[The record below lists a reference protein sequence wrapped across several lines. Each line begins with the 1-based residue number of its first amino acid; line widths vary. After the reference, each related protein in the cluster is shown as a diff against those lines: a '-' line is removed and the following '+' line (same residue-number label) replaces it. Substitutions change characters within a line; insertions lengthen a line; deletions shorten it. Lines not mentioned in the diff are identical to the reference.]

1 VFELVAEHYTFWV
14 VMILQVIGLYGML
27 VQRNLVKKL
36 IGLNIFQ
43 TSIILLWVAAA
54 YKREGSVPVFDA
66 AIGLEDPALYMNPL
80 PQTLM
85 LTAIVVGVA
94 ITGVGFALL
103 IAIYEAYGTL
113 DEEELLGRMR

>member
-1 VFELVAEHYTFWV
+1 MAEYLLGHYTYWV
-14 VMILQVIGLYGML
+14 IMALLGIGLYGML
-27 VQRNLVKKL
+27 LKRNLAKKL

-54 YKREGSVPVFDA
+54 YKRGGSVPVYDA
-66 AIGLEDPALYMNPL
+66 AIGLDDPALYMNPL

-103 IAIYEAYGTL
+103 IAIYRRYGTL
-113 DEEELLGRMR
+113 DEDDLLERMR